1 MNISVNITSVSDGT
15 PAFYSCDVVVN
26 GKELKTG
33 IYYGEYPGP
42 ESLNGS
48 ARPSDGQGGY
58 IGDNTMW
65 HLSDG
70 EWDFWDDFYEDSHKE
85 KSFSDDD
92 DDDDEIEERFTDEE
106 KLAVKEAVKAAVR
119 KYQ

>member
-1 MNISVNITSVSDGT
+1 MNVNVKITSVSDGT
-15 PAFYSCDVVVN
+15 PAFYSCDVEVN
-26 GKELKTG
+26 AKKLKTG

-42 ESLNGS
+42 ESLSGS

-58 IGDNTMW
+58 VGDNAMW

-70 EWDFWDDFYEDSHKE
+70 EWDFWDDFYEDE
-85 KSFSDDD
+85 DG
-92 DDDDEIEERFTDEE
+92 DECEERFTDEE
-106 KLAVKEAVKAAVR
+106 KLAVKEAVKEAVR

>member
-1 MNISVNITSVSDGT
+1 MNVSVKITSVSDGT

-26 GKELKTG
+26 GKKLETG

-42 ESLNGS
+42 ESFSGS

-58 IGDNTMW
+58 IGDNAMW

-70 EWDFWDDFYEDSHKE
+70 EWDFWDDFYDPC
-85 KSFSDDD
+85 DDD
-92 DDDDEIEERFTDEE
+92 ENDEIEERFTDEE
-106 KLAVKEAVKAAVR
+106 KLAVKEAVKSAVK